1 MAVLRRKF
9 QEKPWVRVS
18 VEVSPLCAVVMSD
31 PIRIQ
36 QILFNFISNALKFT
50 EVGSITIRARKLRDA
65 VRISVTDTGRGIPA
79 AEQELL
85 FQPFK
90 QVSFSDSSRFG
101 GVGLGLYLVK
111 LVGDL
116 IGGRVGLESSLGL
129 GSVFYLDLPLS
140 VVPTE
145 LQSDM
150 TDSTGNLESAIL
162 GSMSIEVKKKSTGI
176 H

>member
-1 MAVLRRKF
+1 MFCETTASAIDDETSFFNAMFTTLTLK
-9 QEKPWVRVS
+9 Q
-18 VEVSPLCAVVMSD
+18 
-31 PIRIQ
+31 
-36 QILFNFISNALKFT
+36 LF
-50 EVGSITIRARKLRDA
+50 
-65 VRISVTDTGRGIPA
+65 TGG
-79 AEQELL
+79 
-85 FQPFK
+85 
-90 QVSFSDSSRFG
+90 SDSSRFG